1 MKRMVEPLTEK
12 ELWSKAIQYL
22 ARREY
27 TRKELVDKLAK
38 LSPDNIEAV
47 LDSLESEGYQS
58 DRRFTESFVRMRA
71 AQGHGLNRIRFDLQK
86 KGVSSN
92 LLNEV
97 LEELCVDWYE
107 QAAEVYSRKYASVLK
122 DSDYKEK
129 SKRMRFMSQRGYSMD
144 EIMHAISEHHSE
156 ID

>member
-1 MKRMVEPLTEK
+1 MKWMAEPLTEK
-12 ELWSKAIQYL
+12 ELWSKAIHYL

-27 TRKELVDKLAK
+27 TRKELADKLGK
-38 LSPDNIEAV
+38 LSPDNIELV

-86 KGVSSN
+86 KGVGSS
-92 LLNEV
+92 LLAEI

-107 QAAEVYSRKYASVLK
+107 HAAEVYSRKYASVLD

-129 SKRMRFMSQRGYSMD
+129 SKRMRFMSQRGYAMD
-144 EIMHAISEHHSE
+144 EILHAISQHQNE

>member
-1 MKRMVEPLTEK
+1 MKAMAEPLTEK

-27 TRKELVDKLAK
+27 TRKELVDKLGK
-38 LSPDNIEAV
+38 LSPENVEAV
-47 LDSLESEGYQS
+47 LNSLESDGYQS

-86 KGVSSN
+86 KGVGSN
-92 LLNEV
+92 LLNEI

-107 QAAEVYSRKYASVLK
+107 QAAEVYSRKYALELN

-129 SKRMRFMSQRGYSMD
+129 SKRIRFMSQRGYSMD
-144 EIMHAISEHHSE
+144 EIMHAISQHHSE